1 MDESNR
7 SRRGEAREFWA
18 TAIRL
23 WKDSGL
29 SVREFCRRE
38 GLAELGFYSWRR
50 ELLPASTSSA
60 TSQESSDTNGDEVV
74 ADGRRRRKRKSVAA
88 GNIPEVALASPFIEL
103 AAPQL
108 QHATSAGLCRCTLEL
123 ENTNGA
129 KMRIQFRSVATP
141 DLAAIS
147 QSFWNHPS

>member
-1 MDESNR
+1 VDEPSR
-7 SRRGEAREFWA
+7 SKRGEAREFWE

-38 GLAELGFYSWRR
+38 GLAEHGFYSWRR
-50 ELLPASTSSA
+50 ELLSDGTLSA
-60 TSQESSDTNGDEVV
+60 TSHESSDANGDEVA
-74 ADGRRRRKRKSVAA
+74 ADGRRRRKRKPVAA
-88 GNIPEVALASPFIEL
+88 GDMSEAAIASPFIEL

-108 QHATSAGLCRCTLEL
+108 QRATSAGLCHCTLEL
-123 ENTNGA
+123 ENTDGM
-129 KMRIQFRSVATP
+129 KMRILLQSVATP

-147 QSFWNHPS
+147 RSFWNHPS